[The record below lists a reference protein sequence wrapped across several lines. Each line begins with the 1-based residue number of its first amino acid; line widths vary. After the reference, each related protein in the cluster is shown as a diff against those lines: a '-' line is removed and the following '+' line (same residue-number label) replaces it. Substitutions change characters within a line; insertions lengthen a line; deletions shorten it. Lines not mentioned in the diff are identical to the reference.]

1 LPKNYS
7 LKLQYTRSSQQ
18 SKQMQYRSLLLH
30 PFPAV
35 LQADGH
41 QLILEEIPDW
51 NTVELIVNGETVFRC
66 NINELDFGGDGKLD
80 PLCEEAR
87 KAVLN
92 AY

>member
-1 LPKNYS
+1 MPRAALVTVRHGPAHRRGLPLNGAS
-7 LKLQYTRSSQQ
+7 RLQGLR
-18 SKQMQYRSLLLH
+18 
-30 PFPAV
+30 AV

-41 QLILEEIPDW
+41 QLVMEEIPDW
-51 NTVELIVNGETVFRC
+51 NSVELVVNGETVFRC
-66 NINELDFGGDGKLD
+66 NINDLDCGGDGKLD

>member
-1 LPKNYS
+1 MPRAALVTVRHVPARSRGLPRNGAS
-7 LKLQYTRSSQQ
+7 RLQGLR
-18 SKQMQYRSLLLH
+18 
-30 PFPAV
+30 AV

-41 QLILEEIPDW
+41 QLVMEEIPDW
-51 NTVELIVNGETVFRC
+51 NSVELVVNGETVFRC
-66 NINELDFGGDGKLD
+66 NINDLDFGGDGKLD

>member
-1 LPKNYS
+1 MPRAALVTVRHGPARSRGLPRNGAS
-7 LKLQYTRSSQQ
+7 RLQGLR
-18 SKQMQYRSLLLH
+18 
-30 PFPAV
+30 AV

-41 QLILEEIPDW
+41 QLVMEEIPDW
-51 NTVELIVNGETVFRC
+51 NSVELVVNGETVFRC
-66 NINELDFGGDGKLD
+66 NINDLDFGGDGKLD

>member
-1 LPKNYS
+1 
-7 LKLQYTRSSQQ
+7 
-18 SKQMQYRSLLLH
+18 MQYRSLLLH

-66 NINELDFGGDGKLD
+66 NINDLDFGKH
-80 PLCEEAR
+80 
-87 KAVLN
+87 KVLFIPVSH
-92 AY
+92 